1 MSKHTRRM
9 IAGTVAMV
17 ISAITGAAF
26 FLGLVVGAGFG
37 LLLVTAA
44 FSLLAGFIAHVE
56 YGGYAE

>member
-9 IAGTVAMV
+9 VAGTVAMV
-17 ISAITGAAF
+17 ISAINGAAF